1 MPATQKFTEVIGLS
15 VIMGGISFVLSIVI
29 AVPLG
34 VLAATKQYSRADY
47 VITSVALVGISLPT
61 FFFATLLKLFF
72 SVKLG
77 WFDLYGLVGR
87 DYAQLDSMGQFLD
100 KANHL
105 VLPIVT
111 LVIVSIGGYMR
122 YTRTNMLEV
131 LNADYIRT
139 ARAKGLSERTVIYKH
154 AFRNTLIPLV
164 TIIGG
169 SLPGLFSGALIT
181 ETLFSIRHRL
191 RLLPVHGRGRHPVH
205 DVLPVLHGGADAGQQ
220 PADRY
225 SVRRGRPARA
235 HFLKKGDCTPMSE
248 NTQNQ
253 NPKQEQYSLNDD
265 RRVKVLS
272 PGALVAKRFFRNRLA
287 VVGLSILVAMFLFS
301 FVGACQPYGQDEQFF
316 TYTQMSKEFVGVTRN
331 DTMRF
336 VVADGQNFGSIA
348 QSKALEAVK
357 KGNTEFNY
365 KDVTTPSTSRAT
377 TFTLSIRRGHHG
389 YASRDLVNEADGA
402 PKFSFDV
409 KLAA

>member
-1 MPATQKFTEVIGLS
+1 MRNYIIKRVAQSVLILFCVMFIIYALIRSLPSSFAETMAMQLAQAPGAKPYEEWLAQLNASYGLDLDIVPGFFTWLSKAVVGNFGDSWKWNVPATQKFTEVIGLS
-15 VIMGGISFVLSIVI
+15 VIMGGISFVLSLVI

-47 VITSVALVGISLPT
+47 VITAVALVGISLPS

-181 ETLFSIRHRL
+181 ETLFGIPGIGLTSYNAMVGGDIPFSMFYL
-191 RLLPVHGRGRHPVH
+191 TFLAILTLLGNLIS
-205 DVLPVLHGGADAGQQ
+205 DVL
-220 PADRY
+220 Y
-225 SVRRGRPARA
+225 
-235 HFLKKGDCTPMSE
+235 
-248 NTQNQ
+248 
-253 NPKQEQYSLNDD
+253 
-265 RRVKVLS
+265 
-272 PGALVAKRFFRNRLA
+272 A
-287 VVGLSILVAMFLFS
+287 VVDPRV
-301 FVGACQPYGQDEQFF
+301 
-316 TYTQMSKEFVGVTRN
+316 R
-331 DTMRF
+331 
-336 VVADGQNFGSIA
+336 IA
-348 QSKALEAVK
+348 
-357 KGNTEFNY
+357 
-365 KDVTTPSTSRAT
+365 
-377 TFTLSIRRGHHG
+377 
-389 YASRDLVNEADGA
+389 
-402 PKFSFDV
+402 
-409 KLAA
+409 